1 MHNQNRLLQAALAIS
16 TAILL
21 AACGGGSAPSIPADT
36 STSAAPAAQQGKLP
50 REHQVS
56 AADLQM
62 GQGTDICDKFP
73 KPELKPFDSSNI
85 GPYAVQPFEHMLGG
99 EHPYVSYIAYL
110 DLADKSSADVLTAL
124 LSTVNESKDQSRLV
138 VRYVISGD
146 SSSLA
151 AQAAESVYEQKGNEA
166 YWKMLGL
173 VAENRDKW
181 TGTPTVDVPDLLVG
195 YAETAGADADTV
207 KSDLESG
214 NYKNAVDASGMGAA
228 AIGVTAT
235 PFVFAND
242 LKLDKPPSDVKTLTL
257 INQIVML
264 HSQYSTSPEM
274 VIDPGKDYS
283 AWIVTEKGTIAIDL
297 FADLAPE
304 TVNNFAYLACVGY
317 YDDVTFHRV
326 LPGFVAQAGDPTGT
340 GLGGPNYTI
349 SDEYAN
355 SALTFDREGW
365 LSMAHTTAPNSAGS
379 QFFIT
384 YGPAPNLNGSFTI
397 FGQVV
402 KGMDVAKNLTPRDPD
417 TATSE
422 PPPGDSIET
431 IVVRQEP

>member
-1 MHNQNRLLQAALAIS
+1 MHKYRFLQAVLAIS

-21 AACGGGSAPSIPADT
+21 AACGGGSTTASPTTAAATPAP
-36 STSAAPAAQQGKLP
+36 QGKLP
-50 REHQVS
+50 HKHQVS
-56 AADLQM
+56 AADLPM

-73 KPELKPFDSSNI
+73 KPELKPFDSSTL
-85 GPYAVQPFEHMLGG
+85 GPNAVQPFEHMLGA

-110 DLADKSSADVLTAL
+110 DLADKTSADVLTSL
-124 LSTVNESKDQSRLV
+124 LSTVNEMKDKTRLV
-138 VRYVISGD
+138 IRYVVSGE

-151 AQAAESVYEQKGNEA
+151 AQSAESVYDQKGSEA

-173 VAENRDKW
+173 LAENQPKW
-181 TGTPTVDVPDLLVG
+181 TGTPTADLPATLAG

-207 KSDLESG
+207 KSDLQAGKYKDAVTVSG
-214 NYKNAVDASGMGAA
+214 SRAE

-235 PFVFAND
+235 PFLFAND
-242 LKLDKPPSDVKTLTL
+242 LKLDKPPSDTKTLKL
-257 INQIVML
+257 IANIVML
-264 HSQYSTSPEM
+264 HAQYGTAPEM
-274 VIDPGKDYS
+274 VIDPSKDYS
-283 AWIVTEKGTIAIDL
+283 AWIVTEKGTVAVDL
-297 FADLAPE
+297 FADLTPE
-304 TVNNFAYLACVGY
+304 TVNNFAYLACVGF
-317 YDDVTFHRV
+317 YDGVTFHRV

-340 GLGGPNYTI
+340 GVGGPGYTI
-349 SDEYAN
+349 SDEYQN

-365 LSMAHTTAPNSAGS
+365 LSMAHTSEPNSAGS

-384 YGPAPNLNGSFTI
+384 FGPAPNLDGSFTI

-402 KGMDVAKNLTPRDPD
+402 KGMDVVKAISPRDPD
-417 TATSE
+417 QPTE